1 MFPGPFMPF
10 ISLQYVNH
18 TSFYQEFNGG
28 HDDAVGCDASSV
40 IIEKNSRFHKGEYGP
55 DSQLHDSFIVHSY
68 AF

>member
-1 MFPGPFMPF
+1 MKRHFSDPLM
-10 ISLQYVNH
+10 
-18 TSFYQEFNGG
+18 SFYQEINGG